1 MVKKKKLIRLDVAN
15 VVGAIHTEKGFSQT
29 AGIDAAEVR
38 IDLLPS
44 EPSRADFAMVTC
56 PIILTVR
63 RQDEGGG
70 QDWSA
75 AQRRALYLKFLSHA
89 AAIDLELRSLGEL
102 ADVVDTARTKRRL
115 VIASYHD
122 FEKTPSLRVLRRVE
136 SQGRE
141 AGVSIVKIAAKTETP
156 SDVARLLEL
165 LESASG
171 PLSVM
176 GMGHLGRA
184 SRLLFAKAGS
194 VLNYGWLDRPQV
206 PGQWSAQEF
215 GELLRRA

>member
-1 MVKKKKLIRLDVAN
+1 MEKKKKQIRLDRPN
-15 VVGAIHTEKGFSQT
+15 VVGAIHTEGGFSQT
-29 AGIDAAEVR
+29 SGIDAAEVR
-38 IDLLPS
+38 VDLLPDA
-44 EPSRADFAMVTC
+44 PSRAAFAQVAC

-70 QDWSA
+70 RDWDD
-75 AQRRALYLKFLSHA
+75 AQRRALYGKYLPKA
-89 AAIDLELRSLGEL
+89 AAIDLELRSLEAFDEIVDL
-102 ADVVDTARTKRRL
+102 AREKRRL

-136 SQGRE
+136 AQGRE
-141 AGVSIVKIAAKTETP
+141 AGIDIVKIATKTESP
-156 SDVARLLEL
+156 ADVARLLEL
-165 LESASG
+165 QASATG

-176 GMGHLGRA
+176 GMGTLGRA

-194 VLNYGWLDRPQV
+194 VLNYGWLDQPQV

>member
-1 MVKKKKLIRLDVAN
+1 MEKKKKQIQLDQAN
-15 VVGAIHTEKGFSQT
+15 VVGAIHTEGGFSQT
-29 AGIDAAEVR
+29 SGIDAAEVR
-38 IDLLPS
+38 VDLLPKL
-44 EPSRADFAMVTC
+44 PSRTELTQVTC

-70 QDWSA
+70 RDWSDEE
-75 AQRRALYLKFLSHA
+75 RRALYLRYLPKA
-89 AAIDLELRSLGEL
+89 AALDLELRSLTSL
-102 ADVVDTARTKRRL
+102 ADVVKAAQAKRRV

-136 SQGRE
+136 AEGRD
-141 AGVSIVKIAAKTETP
+141 AGVSIVKIATKTERP

-165 LESASG
+165 LDAASG

-194 VLNYGWLDRPQV
+194 VLNYGWLDKPQV

>member
-1 MVKKKKLIRLDVAN
+1 MEKKKTQIQLDRAN
-15 VVGAIHTEKGFSQT
+15 VVGAIHTEGGFSQT
-29 AGIDAAEVR
+29 SGIDAAEVR
-38 IDLLPS
+38 VDLLPTL
-44 EPSRADFAMVTC
+44 PSRAELSLVTC

-63 RQDEGGG
+63 RKDEGGG
-70 QDWSA
+70 REWSDEE
-75 AQRRALYLKFLSHA
+75 RSALYAKYLARA
-89 AAIDLELRSLGEL
+89 AAIDLELRSLGL
-102 ADVVDTARTKRRL
+102 LSGVVEAAQAKKRV

-122 FEKTPSLRVLRRVE
+122 FEKTPTLRVLRKVE
-136 SQGRE
+136 AQGRD
-141 AGVSIVKIAAKTETP
+141 AGVSIVKIATKTEKP
-156 SDVARLLEL
+156 ADVARLLEL
-165 LESASG
+165 LEGASG

-194 VLNYGWLDRPQV
+194 VLNYGWLDQPQV